1 MIDFE
6 RMMSGIAVVID
17 DAFDKNGENEGTDKI
32 FQIVDVLEKKFKI
45 PCYRVKEI
53 PPIGFD
59 DNLLKSASFILLD
72 WNTMVKKTRRGI
84 RRRGIREKCD

>member
-1 MIDFE
+1 MIDFK

-17 DAFDKNGENEGTDKI
+17 DAFDENGDNKCTDKI
-32 FQIVDVLEKKFKI
+32 FQIVDVLEKKLKI

-53 PPIGFD
+53 PPTGID

-72 WNTMVKKTRRGI
+72 WTLWQKKL
-84 RRRGIREKCD
+84 EKRQA